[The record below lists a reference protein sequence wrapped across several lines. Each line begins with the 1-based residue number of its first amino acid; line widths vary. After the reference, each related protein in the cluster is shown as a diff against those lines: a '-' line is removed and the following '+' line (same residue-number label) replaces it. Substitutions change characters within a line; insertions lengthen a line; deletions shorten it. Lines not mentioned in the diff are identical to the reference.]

1 MTSINLFDDHLDN
14 INPNPELDAHIVN
27 VVLQAVQNHQP
38 DVRYQVLTPS
48 LTYDKVNYF
57 IEETL
62 DMPDG
67 GVFLAATH
75 GDYHFYYCR
84 HNGQVYQAILTGDTV
99 LHVYRPQLLR

>member
-1 MTSINLFDDHLDN
+1 MATSASLFTNPAPATEIDN
-14 INPNPELDAHIVN
+14 RIVN

-38 DVRYQVLTPS
+38 DVRYHVLTPS
-48 LTYDKVNYF
+48 LTHDKINYF

-67 GVFLAATH
+67 SVFLAATH

-84 HNGQVYQAILTGDTV
+84 HNGQVYQAILTDDTV